1 MREACSLKRF
11 FNHLDTTS
19 GPRDIVKKR
28 VIFDPFTI
36 FRTSL
41 TYPKFQTNDCYEE
54 RSNTHFQEENIGH
67 QAIRNHNTS
76 LSNSRLVYSSISTIS
91 NEDELKTQFCLLFV
105 SNL

>member
-67 QAIRNHNTS
+67 QVIRNHYTS
-76 LSNSRLVYSSISTIS
+76 L
-91 NEDELKTQFCLLFV
+91 KQQ
-105 SNL
+105 